1 MTDKHEIDTTRIQA
15 EPMIDARQAA
25 ASLRL
30 PYYWFSDAAMRAKHK
45 IPHYQMGSLV
55 RYRLSELSAWAASS
69 VTTQG
74 RHVDKNDADCRESE

>member
-1 MTDKHEIDTTRIQA
+1 MARPVLEDTAMTNKHDIDTTRIHA

-45 IPHYQMGSLV
+45 IPHYQLGALV
-55 RYRLSELSAWAASS
+55 RYRLSELCVWAA
-69 VTTQG
+69 
-74 RHVDKNDADCRESE
+74 RHGGIHD